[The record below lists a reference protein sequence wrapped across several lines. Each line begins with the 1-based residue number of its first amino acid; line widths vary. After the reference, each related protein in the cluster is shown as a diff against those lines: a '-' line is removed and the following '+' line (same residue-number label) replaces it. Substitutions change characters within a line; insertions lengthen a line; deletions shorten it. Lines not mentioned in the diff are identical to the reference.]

1 MKRREKL
8 CQVLMFQQVLE
19 LLEVIMFK
27 KVLELLE
34 ELILQGVL
42 DLQEV
47 LKFQGML
54 VLQEEETQLLELLD
68 LISSKMTEEI
78 FKGL

>member
-8 CQVLMFQQVLE
+8 YQVVMFQAVLE
-19 LLEVIMFK
+19 VQ
-27 KVLELLE
+27 E
-34 ELILQGVL
+34 ELIIQEVL
-42 DLQEV
+42 ELQEV

-78 FKGL
+78 FRGL